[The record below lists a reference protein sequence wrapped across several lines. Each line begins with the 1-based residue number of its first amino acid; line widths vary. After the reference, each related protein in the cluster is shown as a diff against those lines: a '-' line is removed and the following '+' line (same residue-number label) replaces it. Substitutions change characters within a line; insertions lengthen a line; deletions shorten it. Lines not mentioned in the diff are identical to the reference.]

1 MKKRNARVEFSL
13 SHSSVC
19 FIMKRTPLKPKKF
32 YTLKKT
38 PLKSKSSVLKSTE
51 IKKQNDKK
59 REQWEEAREKRLKK
73 DNYRC
78 VVCKKPATEVHHV
91 HLRSKRPDLLFN
103 QNNLRSLC
111 SKHHFHS
118 GSDLYK
124 EQCQILAIV
133 EGITV
138 EELLKK
144 AEQPEKEE

>member
-1 MKKRNARVEFSL
+1 M
-13 SHSSVC
+13 
-19 FIMKRTPLKPKKF
+19 MKRTPLKPKKI

-38 PLKSKSSVLKSTE
+38 PLKSKSCLLKKTE
-51 IKKQNDKK
+51 LKKQNEKK
-59 REQWEEAREKRLKK
+59 KEAWEEARQKRLKTDK
-73 DNYRC
+73 QRC
-78 VVCKKPATEVHHV
+78 VVCKKLATEVHHI
-91 HLRSKRPDLLFN
+91 HLRSKRPDLLLN

-118 GSDLYK
+118 GSYLYK
-124 EQCQILAIV
+124 EQCQILAMV